1 MKIITIKWLKKEDAC
16 KEGIKWF
23 KKQKEREVIKV
34 VKALMNDKHLD
45 WANWLLPRTMT
56 YKQYV
61 SYAIFAAE
69 QCLSRWE
76 KKYPKDRRP
85 RKAIEAAKKCLKN
98 PSKKN
103 KDAAWSAR
111 SAAWSAAESA
121 ARSTESAARSARS
134 AESAAWSAES
144 AAWPAESTAWSAAW
158 PAESTARSATE
169 SAAESAARS
178 ARSAESAAWPAE
190 LVKILKYGIKI
201 LNTKSRKVGR

>member
-103 KDAAWSAR
+103 KDAA
-111 SAAWSAAESA
+111 
-121 ARSTESAARSARS
+121 RS

-144 AAWPAESTAWSAAW
+144 AAWS
-158 PAESTARSATE
+158 ARSARSVE
-169 SAAESAARS
+169 SAARSAESAARS
-178 ARSAESAAWPAE
+178 AESAAESAELAAWSAESATRSAAWSAE

-201 LNTKSRKVGR
+201 LNTKSRKAGR

>member
-103 KDAAWSAR
+103 KDAAWSAESAAR
-111 SAAWSAAESA
+111 SARSAESAARSAAESA
-121 ARSTESAARSARS
+121 AWSAESAARSARSAESAARSARS
-134 AESAAWSAES
+134 AESAAWS
-144 AAWPAESTAWSAAW
+144 
-158 PAESTARSATE
+158 
-169 SAAESAARS
+169 
-178 ARSAESAAWPAE
+178 AE

-201 LNTKSRKVGR
+201 LNTKSRKVER